1 MLRRET
7 QLSPPSRFAIL
18 DTLLDQ
24 LLDTK
29 KEYLVTT
36 KQVLHPDRAV
46 PVFSYRDDV
55 SLTFFAEIG
64 KSNPVSGKE
73 KLLPE

>member
-1 MLRRET
+1 MLGGDI
-7 QLSPPSRFAIL
+7 LVSPPNRFAIL

-73 KLLPE
+73 

>member
-1 MLRRET
+1 MLGRET

-24 LLDTK
+24 LLHTK

-36 KQVLHPDRAV
+36 RQVVHPDRAV

-64 KSNPVSGKE
+64 KSNPVAGKG
-73 KLLPE
+73 KSLPA